1 MAQQRNKGQA
11 GIAGMGARGKNQERG
26 RDDRAT
32 AKRQRNSRGTQD
44 KGGAN
49 LSRPTNIPGK
59 DTKRNQIQWH
69 QRKRQKSRY

>member
-11 GIAGMGARGKNQERG
+11 GMGGRGKNQERG

-32 AKRQRNSRGTQD
+32 AKRHRNSRGTQEKD
-44 KGGAN
+44 GAN
-49 LSRPTNIPGK
+49 LSRPANIPGK
-59 DTKRNQIQWH
+59 DTKRNQNQWH